1 VKQKLY
7 KTFDEY
13 RQENKEKHIVKGKE
27 VSKHGKACPFQSAN
41 ILNNSVCQHYQRFN
55 YRRYRTVSCSGDRQY
70 SIGSNRHIP
79 AEQKSE
85 SAVLT
90 AFLECSDI
98 IAL

>member
-1 VKQKLY
+1 MAKRVRSSPRTSSIILS
-7 KTFDEY
+7 
-13 RQENKEKHIVKGKE
+13 
-27 VSKHGKACPFQSAN
+27 VS
-41 ILNNSVCQHYQRFN
+41 IISV
-55 YRRYRTVSCSGDRQY
+55 SIIGGSGNRQY

-98 IAL
+98 IDL